1 MQHGAVGG
9 DAVGGVGL
17 VGGLIKD
24 SGFLIGEK
32 YSRCAPYFST
42 VRNDGYAALTSSKYI
57 TVTCSSSPKVK

>member
-1 MQHGAVGG
+1 MLPQLALPQIE
-9 DAVGGVGL
+9 ALQLL
-17 VGGLIKD
+17 VESK
-24 SGFLIGEK
+24 K